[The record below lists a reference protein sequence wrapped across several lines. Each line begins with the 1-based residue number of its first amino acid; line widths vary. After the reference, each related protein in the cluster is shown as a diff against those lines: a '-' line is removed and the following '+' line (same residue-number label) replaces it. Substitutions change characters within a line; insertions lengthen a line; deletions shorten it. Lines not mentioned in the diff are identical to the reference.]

1 MDVEE
6 MKKLM
11 KAADELEAQFA
22 KQKADYEAKK
32 EALQAALYRMGQE
45 MIATLEGLPP
55 DKWPKGVV
63 PVAELDRLGQ
73 EMIAKPG
80 EGSVKEDR

>member
-1 MDVEE
+1 
-6 MKKLM
+6 
-11 KAADELEAQFA
+11 
-22 KQKADYEAKK
+22 
-32 EALQAALYRMGQE
+32 

-55 DKWPKGVV
+55 HKWPKGVV

-73 EMIAKPG
+73 EMIVKPG